1 MATKKKSSKKT
12 ILIVTGVIVVLAGI
26 LTALIASKSDKGIEV
41 TTEKVSRRTIT
52 QSVSAIG
59 KIQPETEVKI
69 SSEASGEIIY
79 LQKREGDRVMKGE
92 MLVRVKPDLVQ
103 TQLEQFKAGMDAAQ
117 TRIAVA
123 KSEVER
129 AQRELKR
136 ISGLYEKEFTSRSEF
151 EQAQTAFEQAQS
163 RYEAAIADNQQ
174 ANAAYRQ
181 AAVSVTRTTI
191 YAPMSGVV
199 TSLSVEP
206 GEKVVGTAQM
216 QGTEMMRIADLSVMN
231 ARVNVDENDIVL
243 IHIGDTARVQIDA
256 YPDESFDGVVYE
268 IANSP
273 KTSAMGTQDEVVNF
287 EVRIRLLN
295 PNVTLRPGMSCN
307 VKIETETHRDVLA
320 VPLQAVTVRMDEK
333 KAEPELGNGGIRKV
347 EDEKEK
353 KMMKRPPSVV
363 FLNKNG
369 KAKQTKVETGLSDD
383 GYIEIKSGLIDGA
396 EIVSGSFQAINK
408 ELQDNMEITLKKKE
422 TSSKNKKKP

>member
-12 ILIVTGVIVVLAGI
+12 IFIVVGVLAVLGAI
-26 LTALIASKSDKGIEV
+26 LIALVAGKSKDGIEV

-52 QSVSAIG
+52 QKVSAIG

-79 LQKREGDRVMKGE
+79 LQKREGDRVTKGE

-103 TQLEQFKAGMDAAQ
+103 TQLEQFKAAVDAAQ

-129 AQRELKR
+129 ANRELKR
-136 ISGLYEKEFTSRSEF
+136 ISGLYEKEFSSRNEF

-163 RYEAAIADNQQ
+163 RYQAAIADKQQ
-174 ANAAYRQ
+174 ADAAYRQ
-181 AAVSVTRTTI
+181 TAVSASRTTI

-199 TSLSVEP
+199 TSLSVEQ

-216 QGTEMMRIADLSVMN
+216 QGTEIMRVADLSVMN
-231 ARVNVDENDIVL
+231 ARVDVDENDIVL
-243 IHIGDTARVQIDA
+243 IHIGDTARVEIDA
-256 YPDESFDGVVYE
+256 YPDQTFDGIVYE

-273 KTSAMGTQDEVVNF
+273 KTSAVGTQDEVVNF

-307 VKIETETHRDVLA
+307 VEIETETRNDVLA
-320 VPLQAVTVRMDEK
+320 VPLQAVTVRMQEK
-333 KAEPELGNGGIRKV
+333 NDKPELGNGSIRKA
-347 EDEKEK
+347 EDDKEK

-363 FLNKNG
+363 FLNSNG
-369 KAKQTKVETGLSDD
+369 KAKQTTVETGLSDD
-383 GYIEIKSGLIDGA
+383 GYIEIKSGLSEGA

-408 ELQDNMEITLKKKE
+408 ELQDDSPILIKKKE
-422 TSSKNKKKP
+422 TRAKNSKK